1 VSLGKSDTHNI
12 FNNSLNG
19 ILYYPSVGV
28 VNLPIGKPTKRS
40 VLRSRYPTGEIAL
53 ATTPIKQ

>member
-1 VSLGKSDTHNI
+1 VSLGKFDTHYI

-19 ILYYPSVGV
+19 ILYYRSVGV
-28 VNLPIGKPTKRS
+28 VNLPVGKPTKRS
-40 VLRSRYPTGEIAL
+40 VVRSRYPTGEIAW

>member
-1 VSLGKSDTHNI
+1 VSLGKFDTHNI

-19 ILYYPSVGV
+19 ILHYRSVGV
-28 VNLPIGKPTKRS
+28 VNLPVGKPTKRS
-40 VLRSRYPTGEIAL
+40 VVRSRYPTGEIAL